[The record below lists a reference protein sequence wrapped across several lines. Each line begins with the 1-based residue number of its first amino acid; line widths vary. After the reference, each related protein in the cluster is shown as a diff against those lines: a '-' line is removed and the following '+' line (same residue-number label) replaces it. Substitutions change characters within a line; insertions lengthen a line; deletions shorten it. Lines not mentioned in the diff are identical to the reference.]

1 MTAGTS
7 HKDVTGPTAAERSAP
22 SRGQSALAV
31 GTMVVAALSVVAAA
45 AYAYAFTEEYGGS
58 TGIDGLP
65 VWVPMVGLAVVPGL
79 LLAWAVQLG
88 VDAFSAH
95 HRPRYLRLA
104 PVSVALVAVVVAGAA
119 LVGGQVH
126 DTNAAA
132 AAAACS
138 TQDVA
143 VLDQLLPYAP
153 DSNPAS
159 GQSDGTCR
167 AWLIY
172 PGEDGQAVMATLTT
186 DLTAD
191 GWTTTDTPWDVKTFT
206 RDGRAVLVEHE
217 RSSEGSTAIGL
228 TALHG

>member
-7 HKDVTGPTAAERSAP
+7 HQHATEPAAVERPIP
-22 SRGQSALAV
+22 SRGRIALAT
-31 GTMVVAALSVVAAA
+31 GSIVVATLSVVVVV
-45 AYAYAFTEEYGGS
+45 AYSYAFAEEYGGS

-65 VWVPMVGLAVVPGL
+65 VWVPMLALAVVPGL

-88 VDAFSAH
+88 VEAFSAH

-104 PVSVALVAVVVAGAA
+104 PVCVALVAVVVAGAA

-126 DTNAAA
+126 DTNASA

-143 VLDQLLPYAP
+143 VLDQLLSYAP

-172 PGEDGQAVMATLTT
+172 PGEDGQAVMATLTA

-191 GWTTTDTPWDVKTFT
+191 GWTTTGTAWDAKTFT
-206 RDGRAVLVEHE
+206 RDGRAVLVEHD

-228 TALHG
+228 TVLDD